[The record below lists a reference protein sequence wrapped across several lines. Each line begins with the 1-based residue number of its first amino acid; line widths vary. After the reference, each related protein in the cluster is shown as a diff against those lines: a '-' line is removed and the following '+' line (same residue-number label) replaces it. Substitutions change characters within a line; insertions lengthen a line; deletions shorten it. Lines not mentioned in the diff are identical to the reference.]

1 MTSVD
6 VSVEVQALRDEL
18 AALRT
23 ALVPPRLALQVYQA
37 APYLG
42 QGATIVAG
50 VSGADGTPLGDVP
63 LTFVTTFG
71 ELRSDDGSERGQTIG
86 VRTSPD
92 GTVRAGL
99 RVPLPEGMD
108 AEQAAFDSAIRGLNP
123 NARTPADDADALA
136 NLARQYAWEA
146 NVELRRA
153 IDEYL
158 LEFGKGLNEAVAARD
173 FLHQWSDMRCA
184 VVAYVTDDPGGS
196 GAGSTVLRAATAT
209 VTFRNWLGAFLQT
222 SLNLA
227 QAAVGLNQELN
238 LMTQLGTNPAG
249 IVEGVYSRTRFYTGQ
264 QFGAVGALV
273 GRKVADNAV
282 RDLLTAATGSAATEG
297 SRAVSQAL
305 EAGRGT
311 AGASAHLGVATA
323 QTSTLG
329 NTVATKADASA
340 VEKVRGDLTASIG
353 TKADVSSVD
362 KVRSDLTTSI
372 AGKADGSAVDKVR
385 SDFTTTIATKADASS
400 VDKLRSDLT
409 TSIGTKADVSA
420 VDKVRGD
427 LTATI
432 ATKADV
438 SAVDKVRSD
447 LTTSIGTKADVSAVD
462 KVRSDLTASIGT
474 KADASAVEKVRSD
487 LTASI
492 AGKADATVLEK
503 FRTDVNNSIADLGR
517 KIGTKAEVSALQAFQ
532 TQMTNSLATK
542 ADSATVEKFRTDVT
556 TQLETK
562 VDTAT
567 FNKRVPVIR
576 SG

>member
-1 MTSVD
+1 
-6 VSVEVQALRDEL
+6 
-18 AALRT
+18 
-23 ALVPPRLALQVYQA
+23 
-37 APYLG
+37 
-42 QGATIVAG
+42 
-50 VSGADGTPLGDVP
+50 
-63 LTFVTTFG
+63 
-71 ELRSDDGSERGQTIG
+71 
-86 VRTSPD
+86 
-92 GTVRAGL
+92 
-99 RVPLPEGMD
+99 MD

-184 VVAYVTDDPGGS
+184 VVAYVTDDPAGTGT
-196 GAGSTVLRAATAT
+196 GSTVLRAATAT

-227 QAAVGLNQELN
+227 QAAVGLNQELT

-297 SRAVSQAL
+297 TRAVSQAL

-329 NTVATKADASA
+329 NTVATKADAST

-353 TKADVSSVD
+353 TKADASTVE
-362 KVRSDLTTSI
+362 KVR
-372 AGKADGSAVDKVR
+372 GE
-385 SDFTTTIATKADASS
+385 
-400 VDKLRSDLT
+400 LT

-427 LTATI
+427 LTASIGTKADVSAVDKVRSDLTTSIGTKADLTAVDKVRRDLTTTI
-432 ATKADV
+432 AGKADV

-462 KVRSDLTASIGT
+462 KVRSDLTTTIAT
-474 KADASAVEKVRSD
+474 KADASAVDKVRSD
-487 LTASI
+487 LTTTI

-503 FRTDVNNSIADLGR
+503 LRTDVNTSIADLGR
-517 KIGTKAEVSALQAFQ
+517 KIGTKAEVSAFQTFQ
-532 TQMTNSLATK
+532 TQVNNSLATK
-542 ADSATVEKFRTDVT
+542 ADTVAVETFRRDVT
-556 TQLETK
+556 AQLETK
-562 VDTAT
+562 VDTTT
-567 FNKRVPVIR
+567 FNRRVPLTR
-576 SG
+576 PG